1 MVFAHCTC
9 MYVFVCASDMQ
20 LENLCLPADPRVT
33 DKVLQLSKCG
43 VRQLAEMRRNL
54 QHYVENDL
62 FSGCTPHPRTD
73 ARYWPSGQ
81 MLLNMMRRASAG
93 TQ

>member
-1 MVFAHCTC
+1 M
-9 MYVFVCASDMQ
+9 
-20 LENLCLPADPRVT
+20 T

-62 FSGCTPHPRTD
+62 FSGCTPPPTTD
-73 ARYWPSGQ
+73 AHYWPSGQ
-81 MLLNMMRRASAG
+81 MLLNMMR
-93 TQ
+93 